1 MKHETS
7 DGTPELSAA
16 LLERA
21 KTGDR
26 EALAGLYTATELEI
40 YRTVHA
46 ILKDEELCRDVQQ
59 ETYLRAFSRLEEL
72 RDPAAFLPWLRQIA
86 VNEARMQLR
95 RKRPLLFSEL
105 SVEPDAGEPELP
117 DLRAEASP
125 ELSLERKENARLVR
139 EILDGLPEGQRLL
152 LGMFYYEQ
160 IPIKEIAAETGLSEG
175 TVKAQLFRG
184 RKRVET
190 EVKRLEEKGVKLY
203 GLSPLPFL
211 LALLRRQEPAA
222 EAGKTLM
229 AETFTRAGIA
239 PAAEAVGLH
248 VGRSFFQTGLG
259 KLVLGVI
266 AAGVVAGGVAGWHWY
281 QDNFGYGDVR
291 PTEIFEIELRHDTE
305 ENLTTEP
312 TVDTEVPTTESD
324 TAEDLVPETGE
335 PLKSNESEKNTEPA
349 QQPTDSSPNPV
360 NPEPTRPSNPTA
372 AQPESGSNPKEEQLN
387 RLPAYL
393 GEITLEYSNEWS
405 WTYSFETNR
414 QFYISQFQHDN
425 RAESGMLVDVSYE
438 NGIQTI
444 KVMPHEA
451 GTHIISISADQ
462 RTWQKLVT
470 IHINNWWEA
479 EPEPTPE
486 STAEPETENHSAPKF
501 LRCGLG
507 SQPIN
512 AEEVNDLSPGETFFY
527 VVVEGNTA
535 PELFTDD
542 PLMIT
547 LGACEQPFQGV
558 YTQNEYESVYYWP
571 LTINGCGIAH
581 LYVDLCG
588 VRIKTITI
596 NNT

>member
-7 DGTPELSAA
+7 NRTPELSAA

-59 ETYLRAFSRLEEL
+59 EAYLRAFSRLEEL

-160 IPIKEIAAETGLSEG
+160 IPIKEIAADTGLSEG

-211 LALLRRQEPAA
+211 LALLRRQEPVA

-229 AETFTRAGIA
+229 AETFTKAGIA
-239 PAAEAVGLH
+239 PAAEAVGLQ
-248 VGRSFFQTGLG
+248 VGRTFFQTGLG

-266 AAGVVAGGVAGWHWY
+266 AAGIVAGGVAGWHWY

-291 PTEIFEIELRHDTE
+291 PTETLEIQLHYDSE
-305 ENLTTEP
+305 EDLTTEP
-312 TVDTEVPTTESD
+312 TVDTEVPVTEAD
-324 TAEDLVPETGE
+324 TAEDLVPDT
-335 PLKSNESEKNTEPA
+335 TEPVETTEPPETTEPT
-349 QQPTDSSPNPV
+349 QPT
-360 NPEPTRPSNPTA
+360 NPEPTQPT
-372 AQPESGSNPKEEQLN
+372 N
-387 RLPAYL
+387 
-393 GEITLEYSNEWS
+393 
-405 WTYSFETNR
+405 
-414 QFYISQFQHDN
+414 
-425 RAESGMLVDVSYE
+425 
-438 NGIQTI
+438 
-444 KVMPHEA
+444 
-451 GTHIISISADQ
+451 
-462 RTWQKLVT
+462 
-470 IHINNWWEA
+470 
-479 EPEPTPE
+479 PEPTQTTEPTPSEPTPTQPTEPPTIEPTDTTE
-486 STAEPETENHSAPKF
+486 SDASENTEPSSLNTETAFIGWRWYEDDHYSSDLNWRINQREWEEFKGLARF
-501 LRCGLG
+501 LVITIRG
-507 SQPIN
+507 
-512 AEEVNDLSPGETFFY
+512 EEIPNVYSDKPDVLHVRRSESLSNTPDGDYNYVWSITPGELDTAQVY
-527 VVVEGNTA
+527 CELNGSIVAVLTVTMGN
-535 PELFTDD
+535 
-542 PLMIT
+542 
-547 LGACEQPFQGV
+547 
-558 YTQNEYESVYYWP
+558 
-571 LTINGCGIAH
+571 
-581 LYVDLCG
+581 
-588 VRIKTITI
+588 
-596 NNT
+596 

>member
-7 DGTPELSAA
+7 NGTPELSAA

-59 ETYLRAFSRLEEL
+59 DAYLRAFSRLEEL

-160 IPIKEIAAETGLSEG
+160 IPIKEIAADTGLSEG

-229 AETFTRAGIA
+229 AETFTKAGIA

-248 VGRSFFQTGLG
+248 VGRSFFQTALG
-259 KLVLGVI
+259 RVVLGVI
-266 AAGVVAGGVAGWHWY
+266 VTGVVAGGAAGWRWART
-281 QDNFGYGDVR
+281 NFNLGDVR
-291 PTEIFEIELRHDTE
+291 PTETLEIQLHVDTDEELTEEPTLDTE
-305 ENLTTEP
+305 EPSTEP
-312 TVDTEVPTTESD
+312 DTEEDLPPETSEPEEPTEPEETTQPTDPQPTDPAPQPTDPTQPTNPEPTQPTYPAPAGPTPTQATEPPSAEPTETSEPIQTPLSEETEEHD
-324 TAEDLVPETGE
+324 TAEDLILPGE
-335 PLKSNESEKNTEPA
+335 EPRI
-349 QQPTDSSPNPV
+349 V
-360 NPEPTRPSNPTA
+360 
-372 AQPESGSNPKEEQLN
+372 
-387 RLPAYL
+387 
-393 GEITLEYSNEWS
+393 S
-405 WTYSFETNR
+405 WTINLNPPTEGKP
-414 QFYISQFQHDN
+414 YISTVGHETVLN
-425 RAESGMLVDVSYE
+425 VKTVGAEEPIIYVDKPSVAMVKPFWSEPGKSKTFHFPILFVGTGSCTVTCAYQ
-438 NGIQTI
+438 GKTAFSI
-444 KVMPHEA
+444 KV
-451 GTHIISISADQ
+451 
-462 RTWQKLVT
+462 
-470 IHINNWWEA
+470 
-479 EPEPTPE
+479 
-486 STAEPETENHSAPKF
+486 
-501 LRCGLG
+501 
-507 SQPIN
+507 
-512 AEEVNDLSPGETFFY
+512 EV
-527 VVVEGNTA
+527 
-535 PELFTDD
+535 
-542 PLMIT
+542 M
-547 LGACEQPFQGV
+547 EQP
-558 YTQNEYESVYYWP
+558 
-571 LTINGCGIAH
+571 
-581 LYVDLCG
+581 
-588 VRIKTITI
+588 
-596 NNT
+596 